1 MIRIN
6 LLPVRS
12 TKRHEAVKRELAW
25 GGIGVGVLGVLL
37 AGVFFM
43 TSSSVN
49 AAQSTNKRLERDLA
63 NLDAVIAAV
72 DTLEQQNEDLR
83 TKLGVIEGLRKDKTG
98 PVHLM
103 AEVSNA
109 IPDKASLTLLKEE
122 DRKLTLQ
129 GLAAANEV
137 ISQFLINLEKS
148 DWLTEVYLISI
159 DQDEIEGFNLKTF
172 VISAQ
177 LTVPGAEEVAAD
189 DADKKGKKG
198 KKGKSGKA
206 GARG

>member
-12 TKRHEAVKRELAW
+12 TKRHEAVKRELTW
-25 GGIGVGVLGVLL
+25 GGIGAGVLGLLL
-37 AGVFFM
+37 AGFLFV
-43 TSSSVN
+43 TVSSVS

-72 DTLEQQNEDLR
+72 DTLEKQNEDLR
-83 TKLGVIEGLRKDKTG
+83 TKLSVIEGLRKDKTG

-129 GLAAANEV
+129 GLAGANEV

-148 DWLTEVYLISI
+148 EWLTEVYLISI

-177 LTVPGAEEVAAD
+177 LTVPGGSESAPKEE
-189 DADKKGKKG
+189 KTGKKG
-198 KKGKSGKA
+198 KKGKGKA
-206 GARG
+206 GGG

>member
-12 TKRHEAVKRELAW
+12 TKRHEAVKSELAW
-25 GGIGVGVLGVLL
+25 GGIGACILAFLL
-37 AGVFFM
+37 AGFLFV
-43 TSSSVN
+43 TGSSVS
-49 AAQSTNKRLERDLA
+49 AAQNTNKQLERDLA

-72 DTLEQQNEDLR
+72 DTLENQNEELR
-83 TKLGVIEGLRKDKTG
+83 TKLSVIEGLRKEKTG

-122 DRKLTLQ
+122 NRKLTLQ

-148 DWLTEVYLISI
+148 EWLTEVYLISI

-177 LTVPGAEEVAAD
+177 LTVPGADEAAVET
-189 DADKKGKKG
+189 KKKA
-198 KKGKSGKA
+198 KKGKSG
-206 GARG
+206 GGG